1 MITQHSIN
9 IRVRYSETDSMG
21 FVHHSNYL
29 NYFEM
34 GRTEL
39 LREQGG
45 NYRKV
50 EAMGLFLVVAKL
62 NVRFRKPAKYDD
74 LLTLHTEI
82 TRVTPARLEHAYR
95 LMRGEELLT
104 EADSL
109 IACVD
114 QNGELQR
121 IPEDLVQLTAD

>member
-1 MITQHSIN
+1 
-9 IRVRYSETDSMG
+9 MG